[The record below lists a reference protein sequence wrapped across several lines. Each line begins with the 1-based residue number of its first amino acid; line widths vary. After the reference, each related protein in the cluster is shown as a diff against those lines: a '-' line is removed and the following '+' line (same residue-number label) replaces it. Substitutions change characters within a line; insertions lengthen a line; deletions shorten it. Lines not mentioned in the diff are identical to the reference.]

1 MNMKTRCGVWLVGLV
16 FLPVFVFA
24 EGTHLDIRLP
34 AREAAQLK
42 GAVKSVETD
51 VCINVSDKHWK
62 ELEVY
67 DETGNLLSDSNW
79 NSDEELVNTSTNFYD
94 ENGCFYRHLYIDF
107 EDHFT
112 NDWKV
117 ILNPKTSQ
125 IAMKVDSTGAIVV
138 RTYSPE
144 KRLISYRRL
153 NKDKKLM
160 SASRSKRNEKGLR
173 TQYIKYDEKNRPLY
187 TYYFKWKENGLI
199 DKERQRYHQEK
210 KERLHTYEYLAI
222 DKQGNWTQ
230 ELMVR
235 YDIGGKK
242 KERVFEQTTIRK
254 IKYFKK

>member
-1 MNMKTRCGVWLVGLV
+1 MMCRVWLVGLV
-16 FLPVFVFA
+16 VFPVLAFA
-24 EGTHLDIRLP
+24 EGSHLDIRWT

-42 GAVKSVETD
+42 GAVKSVKTD
-51 VCINVSDKHWK
+51 VCINVSDKHFK

-67 DETGNLLSDSNW
+67 DKTGNLLIDSNW
-79 NSDEELVNTSTNFYD
+79 DSHGKLMNTSTNFYD

-107 EDHFT
+107 EDNFT
-112 NDWKV
+112 NDWKI
-117 ILNPKTSQ
+117 ILSPKTHQ
-125 IAMKVDSTGAIVV
+125 IAMKNDQTGAVAI
-138 RTYSPE
+138 RTYSSE
-144 KRLISYRRL
+144 KRLMSYRRMA
-153 NKDKKLM
+153 KDKKLV
-160 SASRSKRNEKGLR
+160 SASRYKRNGEGQHL
-173 TQYIKYDEKNRPLY
+173 QYIKYDEKNRPLY

-210 KERLHTYEYLAI
+210 KERLHTYEYLAT